1 VLRREPTLE
10 HYGTSNTVIRDSAS
24 TFPLKENA
32 MKKLI
37 NAAIFIM
44 FTAVSIAALAESKTV
59 TLSVS
64 GMT

>member
-1 VLRREPTLE
+1 MR
-10 HYGTSNTVIRDSAS
+10 
-24 TFPLKENA
+24 
-32 MKKLI
+32 KLI

-44 FTAVSIAALAESKTV
+44 IAVASTAALAESMTV

>member
-1 VLRREPTLE
+1 
-10 HYGTSNTVIRDSAS
+10 
-24 TFPLKENA
+24 

-37 NAAIFIM
+37 NAAMFIL
-44 FTAVSIAALAESKTV
+44 FAVVSAATLAEVRTV

>member
-1 VLRREPTLE
+1 
-10 HYGTSNTVIRDSAS
+10 
-24 TFPLKENA
+24 

-37 NAAIFIM
+37 NALMLIIFG
-44 FTAVSIAALAESKTV
+44 AVSAASLAEIKTV

>member
-1 VLRREPTLE
+1 MRRL
-10 HYGTSNTVIRDSAS
+10 V
-24 TFPLKENA
+24 
-32 MKKLI
+32 

-44 FTAVSIAALAESKTV
+44 IAVVSTAALAESKTV

>member
-1 VLRREPTLE
+1 
-10 HYGTSNTVIRDSAS
+10 
-24 TFPLKENA
+24 

-37 NAAIFIM
+37 GAAAFVLSGVISA
-44 FTAVSIAALAESKTV
+44 AVLAEVRTV